1 MKYRSLQAVLLLS
14 IVALCSSALSKH
26 YYIVPINSTDSACQ
40 DYQNGTCF
48 TLEQLAQSDLTSAG
62 GTNLTL
68 SFLPGEH
75 LLTQSLAICNFSHIQ
90 INGMSESMV
99 SFHGRN
105 RIEISHSDEL
115 SIEHLDFVHHMRQK
129 PATKVASWNQPQGL
143 AISNTGNVYINNCS
157 FVGMDNRQLNPD
169 HNISAVKISGARSIT
184 LDRLTA
190 RGNYGRVVY
199 IELSCDVTILKSEF
213 SENIGDVVYVISNER
228 LHLSILY
235 TSFTHNDGASS
246 GGRALALHSTA
257 EKSAL
262 SLNSSEFINNS
273 ALGIQ
278 SIGVNNV
285 TVQLSNFTNN
295 EDSIFHLQQ
304 STVTFLSG
312 NLFSKNNGSVY
323 AFDCEVTFEGPATIS
338 NNYHL
343 APIYAVQSQIH
354 FNSPEGITITNNTA
368 SLGGGIYLREST
380 MTVSHP
386 IEISQNTADYGGGIY
401 AFLSSIESTSEKVN
415 NHIMITNNNV
425 SQSGGGICAIASTI
439 KTYRALVNIDL
450 NTALVNGGGIYASAS
465 TIKISRS
472 HVTLDSNTA
481 SFNGGG
487 MYLKEGSKLYLLE
500 IEARTNVEIFL
511 KICNNN
517 AQYGGGI
524 FVSDWYPNI
533 DVDNIWYTKFNADYY
548 LKANNPICEG
558 KSPSGGTY
566 DCFLQTLYL
575 NKLTAPNHGTL
586 VNTLLSNN
594 TATKSGAA
602 IFGGLLDRC
611 TISSSQFLNGLDY
624 IHKTVAFTANTNF
637 TNQQPLC
644 DRKHTIDLE
653 VETQKHNS
661 DCFVNNELYSLISS
675 EPVQVVLCG
684 EHNNIGGPIKVYAS
698 DQVGNPVAGNIIIS
712 KYYKG
717 TVEKYV
723 TNQIVSNQCTELEY
737 IMLSQYSFDQLEL
750 YADGPCCDWGIS
762 RKVVND
768 SCRSGFLRKECQHG
782 LSLVLG
788 SSNCKKCSD
797 TYLLL
802 LIPFALAGIALVVF
816 ILLFNIT
823 VATGTIYGLIFYANV
838 LAASNDNVYMSLP
851 PTNFLTVFISW
862 VTLDLGIETCFY
874 SQMSSQA
881 KALLQL
887 VFPAYLFLL
896 VFLIIILTRYLN
908 LFSKLLSTRNPVAT
922 LATLIVLS
930 YSKLIRFIISSLK
943 LSANS
948 QNSFRNLEEL
958 YTPDVG
964 HRFTHSIILQ
974 LVAAAIIL
982 TACGLFTVLLFC
994 SQWLPRCSNW
1004 KLMKWTRNTKYNGF
1018 MDAFHAPFTPKHR
1031 YWVGLLLFALIVHNI
1046 IAAMATVSYLP
1057 LISALVLPLG
1067 RIVLILLNI
1076 RVYKIWYL
1084 ESLEA
1089 LFMLNILFF
1098 VMPIVV
1104 DVVRQ
1109 GTANASMAISF
1120 FLFVVI
1126 LLYHF
1131 YKYIITKTSIELKL
1145 SGRLKKCKLS
1155 LRQPNNERPDPL
1167 ELLHNTDDSEEEADY
1182 EHTPP
1187 ITVPYTGGEEEE
1199 ANTNKYHTP
1208 PKIVPATRP
1217 DQLREPDLDDL
1228 APITIDDY
1236 QPAPR
1241 ANKRQGVTYTVIE
1254 PIAAH
1259 EEALV

>member
-1 MKYRSLQAVLLLS
+1 MKYRLLQAVLVLS
-14 IVALCSSALSKH
+14 LVALCSPALSKH
-26 YYIVPINSTDSACQ
+26 YYIVPVNSTDSACQ
-40 DYQNGTCF
+40 DYQNGTCL
-48 TLEQLAQSDLTSAG
+48 TLIQLAQSDLISAG
-62 GTNLTL
+62 RTNLTL
-68 SFLPGEH
+68 KFLPGEH
-75 LLTQSLAICNFSHIQ
+75 LLTQSLAICNFTHIQ
-90 INGMSESMV
+90 MNGMSESMV

-105 RIEISHSDEL
+105 KIEISHSDKL
-115 SIEHLDFVHHMRQK
+115 SIHNLDFVHHNTMKQR
-129 PATKVASWNQPQGL
+129 PAFVASWNQRQGL
-143 AISNTGNVYINNCS
+143 VISNTGNVYINNCS

-199 IELSCDVTILKSEF
+199 IELSCDVTILESEF
-213 SENIGDVVYVISNER
+213 TENVGDVVYVISNEKF
-228 LHLSILY
+228 HLSILY
-235 TSFTHNDGASS
+235 TSFTGNDGVSS

-262 SLNSSEFINNS
+262 FLNSSEFINNS

-278 SIGVNNV
+278 SIGVSNV
-285 TVQLSNFTNN
+285 TVQLSNFTKN
-295 EDSIFHLQQ
+295 EDSMFHLQQ
-304 STVTFLSG
+304 STVTFLDG
-312 NLFSKNNGSVY
+312 NLFSNNNRSVY
-323 AFDCEVTFEGPATIS
+323 AFDSEVTFEGPTIFS

-343 APIYAVQSQIH
+343 APIYAFQSQIH

-386 IEISQNTADYGGGIY
+386 IEISRNTADYGGGIY

-415 NHIMITNNNV
+415 NHIMITNNNA
-425 SQSGGGICAIASTI
+425 SQNGGGIYAIASTI
-439 KTYRALVNIDL
+439 KTSRSLVNIDL

-472 HVTLDSNTA
+472 HVTLDSNA
-481 SFNGGG
+481 ALNNGGG
-487 MYLKEGSKLYLLE
+487 MYLKQGSKLYLLE

-517 AQYGGGI
+517 ALYGGGI
-524 FVSDWYPNI
+524 FVDDWHLNI
-533 DVDNIWYTKFNADYY
+533 DYSLTAAKT
-548 LKANNPICEG
+548 ICEG
-558 KSPSGGTY
+558 NSPSGGTY

-575 NKLTAPNHGTL
+575 NKLTTPNHWTL
-586 VNTLLSNN
+586 VNTLLFNN

-611 TISSSQFLNGLDY
+611 TASSSQFSNGLDY
-624 IHKTVAFTANTNF
+624 IHKTVVFTANANF

-644 DRKHTIDLE
+644 DRKHKINFE
-653 VETQKHNS
+653 VETQTNNS

-684 EHNNIGGPIKVYAS
+684 EDNNTGGPIKAYAS
-698 DQVGNPVAGNIIIS
+698 DQVGNPVAGEIYTSYSIS
-712 KYYKG
+712 Q
-717 TVEKYV
+717 TVG
-723 TNQIVSNQCTELEY
+723 NQCTQLEY
-737 IMLSQYSFDQLEL
+737 NVLSQGRPVQLEL
-750 YADGPCCDWGIS
+750 FAVGPCHGWGIS
-762 RKVVND
+762 NKVINV
-768 SCRSGFLRKECQHG
+768 SCPSDRSGFLCKECQHG
-782 LSLVLG
+782 LSFVLG

-802 LIPFALAGIALVVF
+802 LIPFALAGIVLVVF
-816 ILLFNIT
+816 ILLFNII

-838 LAASNDNVYMSLP
+838 LAASKDNVYITLP

-862 VTLDLGIETCFY
+862 MNLDLGIETCFY

-887 VFPAYLFLL
+887 VFPVYLFLL

-930 YSKLIRFIISSLK
+930 YSKLIQFIISSLK

-948 QNSFRNLEEL
+948 KIFYNPSDYF
-958 YTPDVG
+958 TADVG
-964 HRFTHSIILQ
+964 YQFTPSYILQ
-974 LVAAAIIL
+974 LVAAVIIL
-982 TACGLFTVLLFC
+982 TACGVFTLLLFC

-1004 KLMKWTRNTKYNGF
+1004 KLLKWTRNSKYTGF

-1031 YWVGLLLFALIVHNI
+1031 YWVGLLLFALIVHNTVV
-1046 IAAMATVSYLP
+1046 AMATNSYLSIVCVAI
-1057 LISALVLPLG
+1057 LFSG
-1067 RIVLILLNI
+1067 RIVFVLLNI
-1076 RVYKIWYL
+1076 RVYKIWYM
-1084 ESLEA
+1084 ESLEVLFILNTFIFMVFFAIGTLFYAVDIRTA
-1089 LFMLNILFF
+1089 LSN
-1098 VMPIVV
+1098 V
-1104 DVVRQ
+1104 
-1109 GTANASMAISF
+1109 SMALSF
-1120 FLFVVI
+1120 LLFTVI

-1131 YKYIITKTSIELKL
+1131 CKYIVAAKISIDPKFKTVMNSLKN
-1145 SGRLKKCKLS
+1145 CIAKLS
-1155 LRQPNNERPDPL
+1155 LKQANNEQPVSL
-1167 ELLHNTDDSEEEADY
+1167 ELLHNTDDCEEEADY

-1187 ITVPYTGGEEEE
+1187 ETVPYTDGGEKE
-1199 ANTNKYHTP
+1199 ANTNQYHTP

-1228 APITIDDY
+1228 APITTDDY
-1236 QPAPR
+1236 RPAPHPPRPR
-1241 ANKRQGVTYTVIE
+1241 ANKRQGVTHTVIE
-1254 PIAAH
+1254 PIASH
-1259 EEALV
+1259 EEDLV

>member
-1 MKYRSLQAVLLLS
+1 MEYRLLQAVLVLS
-14 IVALCSSALSKH
+14 LVALCSSALSKH
-26 YYIVPINSTDSACQ
+26 YYIVPVNSTDSACQ
-40 DYQNGTCF
+40 DYQNGTCL

-75 LLTQSLAICNFSHIQ
+75 LLAQSLAICNFSHIQ
-90 INGMSESMV
+90 MNGMSESMV
-99 SFHGRN
+99 SFHGRK

-129 PATKVASWNQPQGL
+129 PATNFASWNQPQGL
-143 AISNTGNVYINNCS
+143 VISNTGNLYINNCL

-169 HNISAVKISGARSIT
+169 HNISAVKVNGARSIT

-199 IELSCDVTILKSEF
+199 IELSCDVTILESEF
-213 SENIGDVVYVISNER
+213 TENVGDVVYVISNDKF
-228 LHLSILY
+228 HLSILY
-235 TSFTHNDGASS
+235 TSFTGNNGASN
-246 GGRALALHSTA
+246 GERALALHSTA
-257 EKSAL
+257 VKSAL
-262 SLNSSEFINNS
+262 FLNSSEFINNS

-278 SIGVNNV
+278 LIGVDNV
-285 TVQLSNFTNN
+285 TIQLSNFTNN
-295 EDSIFHLQQ
+295 EDSIFRLQQ
-304 STVTFLSG
+304 SIVTFLNG
-312 NLFSKNNGSVY
+312 NLFSNNNGSVY
-323 AFDCEVTFEGPATIS
+323 AFDSEVTFEGLAIFN

-343 APIYAVQSQIH
+343 APIYAFQSQIH

-386 IEISQNTADYGGGIY
+386 IEISRNTADYGGGIY
-401 AFLSSIESTSEKVN
+401 AFLSLIESTSEKVN
-415 NHIMITNNNV
+415 NHVMITNNNA
-425 SQSGGGICAIASTI
+425 SQSGGGIYAIASTI
-439 KTYRALVNIDL
+439 KTSRSLVNIDL
-450 NTALVNGGGIYASAS
+450 NTASVNGGGIYTSAS

-472 HVTLDSNTA
+472 HFTLDSNTA
-481 SFNGGG
+481 SVNGGG
-487 MYLKEGSKLYLLE
+487 MYLREGSKLYLLDVE
-500 IEARTNVEIFL
+500 GRTNVEIFL

-517 AQYGGGI
+517 AQYGGGV
-524 FVSDWYPNI
+524 FVSDWYPNM
-533 DVDNIWYTKFNADYY
+533 DNNWVPDLVIYQT
-548 LKANNPICEG
+548 ANKPVCEG
-558 KSPSGGTY
+558 KSPLGGTY

-611 TISSSQFLNGLDY
+611 TVSSSQFSNGLDY

-637 TNQQPLC
+637 TNLQPLC
-644 DRKHTIDLE
+644 DRKHKINSE
-653 VETQKHNS
+653 VETQTNNS

-684 EHNNIGGPIKVYAS
+684 EDNNTGGPIKVYAS
-698 DQVGNPVAGNIIIS
+698 DQVGNPVAADINVFT
-712 KYYKG
+712 YYNG
-717 TVEKYV
+717 TYRF
-723 TNQIVSNQCTELEY
+723 VSWQRVGNQCTELKY
-737 IMLSQYSFDQLEL
+737 HIFSQDSPAQLRL
-750 YADGPCCDWGIS
+750 YAYGPCYDWGIS
-762 RKVVND
+762 TKVVNVSLPD
-768 SCRSGFLRKECQHG
+768 PTIVCHSNKSGVLCNECEQG

-838 LAASNDNVYMSLP
+838 LAASKDSVYITLP

-862 VTLDLGIETCFY
+862 VNLDLGIETCFY

-887 VFPAYLFLL
+887 VFPVYLFLL

-948 QNSFRNLEEL
+948 QKTVYNPSDLF
-958 YTPDVG
+958 TPDVG
-964 HRFTHSIILQ
+964 HQFTPSHILQ

-982 TACGLFTVLLFC
+982 SAGGLFTVLLFC

-1004 KLMKWTRNTKYNGF
+1004 KLMKWTRNTKYTGF
-1018 MDAFHAPFTPKHR
+1018 MDAYHAPFTPKHR
-1031 YWVGLLLFALIVHNI
+1031 YWVGLLLFTLIVHNTVV
-1046 IAAMATVSYLP
+1046 AMATVSLLP
-1057 LISALVLPLG
+1057 LISAVVLFFG
-1067 RIVLILLNI
+1067 RIVFVLLNI

-1084 ESLEA
+1084 ESLEV
-1089 LFMLNILFF
+1089 LFIFNIFIF
-1098 VMPIVV
+1098 MV
-1104 DVVRQ
+1104 
-1109 GTANASMAISF
+1109 F
-1120 FLFVVI
+1120 YVI
-1126 LLYHF
+1126 G
-1131 YKYIITKTSIELKL
+1131 YIIQSQLDAVDIQTTL
-1145 SGRLKKCKLS
+1145 SNVS
-1155 LRQPNNERPDPL
+1155 M
-1167 ELLHNTDDSEEEADY
+1167 
-1182 EHTPP
+1182 
-1187 ITVPYTGGEEEE
+1187 
-1199 ANTNKYHTP
+1199 
-1208 PKIVPATRP
+1208 
-1217 DQLREPDLDDL
+1217 
-1228 APITIDDY
+1228 
-1236 QPAPR
+1236 
-1241 ANKRQGVTYTVIE
+1241 
-1254 PIAAH
+1254 
-1259 EEALV
+1259 